1 VTGTEGEAAEDTTE
15 TMDIPICTAGGLHPG
30 AVDMVAAVMAAA
42 VINCY
47 VYLTRAQ
54 EIRRLIVKYITVS
67 RFGLKEKKS

>member
-30 AVDMVAAVMAAA
+30 AVDMVAAV
-42 VINCY
+42 INGY

>member
-1 VTGTEGEAAEDTTE
+1 
-15 TMDIPICTAGGLHPG
+15 MDIPICTAGGLHPG
-30 AVDMVAAVMAAA
+30 AVDMVAAVMAA
-42 VINCY
+42 VINGY